1 MGKVAYDEANVDRFI
16 DKKINKAVNK
26 SGLGL
31 YASQKGNGLY
41 AQKRGEGLYT
51 GSGLYA
57 GEGLYAGAGIQR
69 EQFLLEKQI
78 YGDII
83 DKPNKK
89 STKIKL

>member
-1 MGKVAYDEANVDRFI
+1 MMKPMLI
-16 DKKINKAVNK
+16 DSLTKKIITAVNK

-31 YASQKGNGLY
+31 HASQKGNGLY
-41 AQKRGEGLYT
+41 MAQRR
-51 GSGLYA
+51 SDGLYA
-57 GEGLYAGAGIQR
+57 SGEGLYAGAGIQR

-89 STKIKL
+89 STKIDL